1 MIVTITLDADP
12 MQDEA
17 PVTLQFGIVNP
28 QAQLGEPSVTISWDG
43 TRFSLEDMREYLRE
57 LEATRDK
64 YREIMS
70 ALGRPV

>member
-43 TRFSLEDMREYLRE
+43 TRFSLDEMREHLRG
-57 LEATRDK
+57 LEDTRRK
-64 YREIMS
+64 YQEIMT
-70 ALGRPV
+70 ALGR